1 MSCESGAGASF
12 GHDTDE
18 LGLLKAK
25 GLIEEDGSI
34 LVQIREWIEQVTSQS
49 LRGGSSSLAAS
60 RLARVVYRFF
70 ESLVLS
76 STASLDWRM
85 AT

>member
-1 MSCESGAGASF
+1 MSSESGAGASF

-18 LGLLKAK
+18 VGFLEAK

-34 LVQIREWIEQVTSQS
+34 LVQTREWIERVISQS
-49 LRGGSSSLAAS
+49 LREGSSSFSAS